1 MVYPD
6 DKLPQKSNRVE
17 VDAFLK
23 RVKDF
28 PIVKPDQ
35 KHSRLLFGIDATASR
50 EPLWDQACH
59 VQGQMFKETMSL
71 GGLNI
76 QLVYYRGFM
85 EFTAIPWANNSE
97 NLLSHMTAIR
107 CAAGQTQIAKVLRH
121 GILETNKTPIKAII
135 FVGDAMEE
143 DPNLLNSLAGQ
154 LGILDVP
161 IMMFQ
166 DGYDSSTERAF
177 RDVARLSNGAFC
189 QFDSSSAGRLKD
201 LLCAVAVFAAGGHKA
216 LTKYSKRQDPIVGK
230 LTEQLIKNRR

>member
-216 LTKYSKRQDPIVGK
+216 LTKYSKKQDPIVGK

>member
-85 EFTAIPWANNSE
+85 EFTTIPWANNSE

-201 LLCAVAVFAAGGHKA
+201 LLCAVAVFAAGGHQA
-216 LTKYSKRQDPIVGK
+216 LTKYSERQDPIVGK